1 MEVSENSERESN
13 AWKTSP
19 IKWGMIRMK
28 PWPNSPSKMGNMRE
42 KYSRKRDT
50 NAEDKGGMSVSSVTR
65 QHKER
70 RFVLQ
75 ELVSDAASRLTTAS
89 QFEGSYYITSVRI
102 FYYACYTTSKI
113 YWNERHSKEI
123 LVYFLDCKGLKF
135 ILFIP
140 IVFLQSSSE
149 MVLQIINL
157 FGCQVC
163 KLHKISKGREYWLEF
178 LPFY

>member
-1 MEVSENSERESN
+1 
-13 AWKTSP
+13 
-19 IKWGMIRMK
+19 
-28 PWPNSPSKMGNMRE
+28 MGNMRE

-113 YWNERHSKEI
+113 Y
-123 LVYFLDCKGLKF
+123 
-135 ILFIP
+135 
-140 IVFLQSSSE
+140 
-149 MVLQIINL
+149 
-157 FGCQVC
+157 
-163 KLHKISKGREYWLEF
+163 
-178 LPFY
+178 